1 MCVRVCV
8 LLMSVSQ
15 TVGGATG
22 EMSELSHQAQSS
34 AVNQSQG
41 HDRQAARVRE
51 AVKELSPSQHIF
63 HR

>member
-8 LLMSVSQ
+8 LLMSMFQ

-22 EMSELSHQAQSS
+22 EMIELSQQAQRS

-41 HDRQAARVRE
+41 HDRQAVRVRE

>member
-8 LLMSVSQ
+8 LLMS
-15 TVGGATG
+15 GATG
-22 EMSELSHQAQSS
+22 EMIELSQQAQRS

-41 HDRQAARVRE
+41 HDRQAVRVRE